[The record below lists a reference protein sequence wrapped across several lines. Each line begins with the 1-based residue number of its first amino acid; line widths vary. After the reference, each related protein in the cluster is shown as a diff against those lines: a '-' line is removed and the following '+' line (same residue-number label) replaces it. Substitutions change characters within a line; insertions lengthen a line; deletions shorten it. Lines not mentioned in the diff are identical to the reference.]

1 MTHKINSNYSP
12 VPNWCKLPYGMTF
25 KNDATSV
32 AVDSKD
38 NVYVFCRGPV
48 PLFIFDS
55 EGNYINSWGEGEFLR
70 PHGICVDKND
80 DLYLID
86 DQGHMIEK
94 RTKEG
99 KLIFRLGEK
108 GKSSVRQSG
117 DIFNLPTDAIVDPDT
132 GDIFISDG
140 YGNSRVHKFDTE
152 GKYINSWGE
161 PGSDPGK
168 FSLPHNI
175 AITSDKRLIVA
186 DRENF
191 RLQIFDTEGNFIDQW
206 HIHHPMSV
214 TTDKEDN
221 IYVGEMGPPP
231 VQEGVKNLGNC
242 VSILN
247 SEGKLIE
254 RLGDD
259 LPGSNDNQF
268 VAPHGIAVDSKGS
281 IYVAEVAWTFW
292 FSRQENP
299 PIGEIPS
306 LRKWQRNA

>member
-1 MTHKINSNYSP
+1 MSYQINSNYSP
-12 VPNWCKLPYGMTF
+12 VPSWCKLPYGMTF

-70 PHGICVDKND
+70 PHGICLDKND

-117 DIFNLPTDAIVDPDT
+117 DIFNLPTDAIIDPDT

-140 YGNSRVHKFDTE
+140 YGNSRVHKFDTD
-152 GKYINSWGE
+152 GKYIKSWGE

-175 AITSDKRLIVA
+175 AITSDKRLLVA

-247 SEGKLIE
+247 PEGKLIE
-254 RLGDD
+254 RLGDE

>member
-48 PLFIFDS
+48 SLFIFDS

-86 DQGHMIEK
+86 DQGHMVEK

-117 DIFNLPTDAIVDPDT
+117 DIFNLPTDAIIDPDT

-140 YGNSRVHKFDTE
+140 YGNSRVHKFDTD
-152 GKYINSWGE
+152 GKYIKSWGE

-175 AITSDKRLIVA
+175 AITSDKRLLVA

-247 SEGKLIE
+247 PEGKLIE
-254 RLGDD
+254 RLGDE
-259 LPGSNDNQF
+259 LPGSDDNQF

>member
-152 GKYINSWGE
+152 GKYIKSWGE

-247 SEGKLIE
+247 PEGKLIE
-254 RLGDD
+254 RLGDE

>member
-1 MTHKINSNYSP
+1 MSHQINSNYSP

-38 NVYVFCRGPV
+38 NVYVFCRGPI

-55 EGNYINSWGEGEFLR
+55 EGNYLDSWGEGEYLR
-70 PHGICVDKND
+70 PHGICVDNND

-99 KLIFRLGEK
+99 KLIFRLGKK
-108 GKSSVRQSG
+108 GKSSERQSG
-117 DIFNLPTDAIVDPDT
+117 EIFNLPTDAIADPDT
-132 GDIFISDG
+132 GNIFISDG
-140 YGNSRVHKFDTE
+140 YGNSRVHKFDTQ
-152 GKYINSWGE
+152 GKYIKSWGE
-161 PGSDPGK
+161 PGSDAGK

-191 RLQIFDTEGNFIDQW
+191 RLQIFDTDGNFIDQW

-214 TTDKEDN
+214 TTDNKDN

-242 VSILN
+242 VSIL
-247 SEGKLIE
+247 SPEGELIE
-254 RLGDD
+254 RLGDE
-259 LPGSNDNQF
+259 LPGSNDDQF

-281 IYVAEVAWTFW
+281 IYVAEVAWTYW

-306 LRKWQRNA
+306 LRKWKRND

>member
-247 SEGKLIE
+247 PEGKLIE
-254 RLGDD
+254 RLGDE

>member
-152 GKYINSWGE
+152 GKYIKSWGE

-247 SEGKLIE
+247 PEGKLIE
-254 RLGDD
+254 RLGDE

-306 LRKWQRNA
+306 LRKWQRND

>member
-1 MTHKINSNYSP
+1 MSHQINSNYSP

-152 GKYINSWGE
+152 GKYIKSWGE

-247 SEGKLIE
+247 PEGKLIE
-254 RLGDD
+254 RLGDE

-306 LRKWQRNA
+306 LRKWQRND

>member
-48 PLFIFDS
+48 SLFIFDS

-86 DQGHMIEK
+86 DQGHMVEK

-117 DIFNLPTDAIVDPDT
+117 DIFNLPTDAIIDPDT

-140 YGNSRVHKFDTE
+140 YGNSRVHKFDTD
-152 GKYINSWGE
+152 GKYIKSWGE

-175 AITSDKRLIVA
+175 AITSDKRLLVA

-247 SEGKLIE
+247 PEGKLIE
-254 RLGDD
+254 RLGDE

>member
-1 MTHKINSNYSP
+1 MSHQINSNYSP

-152 GKYINSWGE
+152 GKYIKSWGE

-247 SEGKLIE
+247 PEGKLIE
-254 RLGDD
+254 RLGDE

>member
-152 GKYINSWGE
+152 GKYIKSWGE

-247 SEGKLIE
+247 SEGELIE
-254 RLGDD
+254 RLGDE

>member
-247 SEGKLIE
+247 SEGELIE
-254 RLGDD
+254 RLGDE